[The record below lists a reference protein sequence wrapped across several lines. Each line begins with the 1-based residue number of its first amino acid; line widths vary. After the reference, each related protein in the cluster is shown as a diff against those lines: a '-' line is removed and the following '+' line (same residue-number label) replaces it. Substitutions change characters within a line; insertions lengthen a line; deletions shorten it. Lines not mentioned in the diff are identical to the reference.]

1 MGYKV
6 KEFREKKK
14 LTQEE
19 LSEKSGVSRTI
30 ISAMESGK
38 DVTTTTK
45 TLLKI
50 AKALDTTVDAIF
62 FTTSV

>member
-6 KEFREKKK
+6 KEIREKKK

-45 TLLKI
+45 TLYERTEGIYLSI
-50 AKALDTTVDAIF
+50 
-62 FTTSV
+62 SC

>member
-6 KEFREKKK
+6 KEIREEKK